1 MIKRETLNT
10 EKQNDKTV
18 AIDQIST
25 SEALKTIN
33 DEDQKVSIAVR
44 KALPEIEKVV
54 NLAKTALVDGGRVF
68 YIGAGTSGRL
78 GVLDDPSA
86 RQLTLRHQI
95 GLSELLLV
103 GIKLLGILLKE
114 QRINQI
120 LLEKI

>member
-44 KALPEIEKVV
+44 KALPEIENVV
-54 NLAKTALVDGGRVF
+54 NLDKTSLVDGGRVF
-68 YIGAGTSGRL
+68 YIGAGS
-78 GVLDDPSA
+78 S
-86 RQLTLRHQI
+86 
-95 GLSELLLV
+95 
-103 GIKLLGILLKE
+103 
-114 QRINQI
+114 
-120 LLEKI
+120 

>member
-10 EKQNDKTV
+10 EKQNHKTV

-54 NLAKTALVDGGRVF
+54 NLPKRLWLMVAVF
-68 YIGAGTSGRL
+68 FI
-78 GVLDDPSA
+78 
-86 RQLTLRHQI
+86 
-95 GLSELLLV
+95 
-103 GIKLLGILLKE
+103 
-114 QRINQI
+114 
-120 LLEKI
+120 